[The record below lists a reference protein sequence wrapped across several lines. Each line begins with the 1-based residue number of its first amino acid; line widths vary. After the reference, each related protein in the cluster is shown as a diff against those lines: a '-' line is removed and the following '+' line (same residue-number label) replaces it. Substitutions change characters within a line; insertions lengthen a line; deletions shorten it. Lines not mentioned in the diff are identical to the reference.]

1 MKAIYKKSY
10 RSVYNLTAHLVFVTK
25 YRKNILNEQLLTEL
39 EKVFSSILE
48 TRKGE
53 LIEFNGESDHVHLIV
68 SYMPQISVSNLV
80 ANLKATSSK
89 YMWNT
94 HQDYL
99 SKTYYKK
106 RVFWTGSY
114 FVASCGG
121 ITIETLRQYVEQ
133 YAKRYP
139 LGQDRPCDP

>member
-1 MKAIYKKSY
+1 METKYNKSY

-25 YRKNILNEQLLTEL
+25 YRKKVLTDKLLNEL
-39 EKVFSSILE
+39 EIVFSSILE

-89 YMWNT
+89 YMWS
-94 HQDYL
+94 HHASYL
-99 SKTYYKK
+99 SKTYYGK
-106 RVFWTGSY
+106 RVLWTGSY

-121 ITIETLRQYVEQ
+121 VTIETLRKYVEQ
-133 YAKRYP
+133 
-139 LGQDRPCDP
+139 QDRPCDQ

>member
-25 YRKNILNEQLLTEL
+25 YRKNILNEQLQKEL
-39 EKVFSSILE
+39 AKVFSSILE

-68 SYMPQISVSNLV
+68 SYMPQMSVSNLV

-133 YAKRYP
+133 
-139 LGQDRPCDP
+139 QDRPCDP

>member
-1 MKAIYKKSY
+1 
-10 RSVYNLTAHLVFVTK
+10 VYNLTAHLVFVTK
-25 YRKNILNEQLLTEL
+25 YRKNILTGQFLTEL

-48 TRKGE
+48 TRKGA

-121 ITIETLRQYVEQ
+121 VTIEILRQYVQ
-133 YAKRYP
+133 Q
-139 LGQDRPCDP
+139 QDRPCDPETLPFIHPSDKSGDF